1 MTEQTVT
8 TTAVGQTSAPPDQVG
23 VQFAANAVEPSVAA
37 ARRSVAEQAA
47 ALREALADAGVP
59 DDRVRTEK
67 FNIHRQRPGEPRT
80 HDDGGD
86 DAEEYEA
93 TESIGVTLHDLDRL
107 EGVLSG
113 GVDAGVQVADV
124 TFTFRT
130 GTHRELQREAI
141 ADAVETAR
149 AKASAAAAAEG
160 VAVGE
165 VRSIVTDDGS
175 RPRRTG
181 SGGAPLSM
189 DTSGSVESGPIDV
202 DVRVEVEYGLVEA
215 SE

>member
-1 MTEQTVT
+1 MTERTVT
-8 TTAVGQTSAPPDQVG
+8 TTAVGTASGRPDQVN
-23 VQFAANAVEPSVAA
+23 VSFAANAVELSVAA

-47 ALREALADAGVP
+47 ALREAVADAGVP
-59 DDRVRTEK
+59 DDRVRTEQ
-67 FNIHRQRPGEPRT
+67 FNIRRHRPGDTR
-80 HDDGGD
+80 HGGDDGD

-93 TESIGVTLHDLDRL
+93 TEKVGVTLHDLDRL
-107 EGVLSG
+107 EEVLSG
-113 GVDAGVQVADV
+113 SVDAGVQIGDV

-130 GTHRELQREAI
+130 GTHRELQREAV
-141 ADAVETAR
+141 ADAVATAR
-149 AKASAAAAAEG
+149 EKASAAAAAEG
-160 VAVGE
+160 LVVDG

-175 RPRRTG
+175 QPRVTR